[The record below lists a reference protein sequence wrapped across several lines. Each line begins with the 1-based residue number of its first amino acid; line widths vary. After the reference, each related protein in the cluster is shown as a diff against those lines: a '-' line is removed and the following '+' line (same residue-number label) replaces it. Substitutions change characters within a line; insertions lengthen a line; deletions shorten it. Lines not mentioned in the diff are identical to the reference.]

1 MASRRK
7 RPPDKISTKFY
18 KCHPKTPVATVICIV
33 CGNAYHYCDIA
44 KLENKKDLG
53 GNLVFCPEH
62 VHMADLTFNED
73 EKEEHL
79 SEIAKI
85 IIAHIKMRQADEIRK
100 EILEELATK
109 TLEVQSAAKD
119 SMSQNEVM
127 VAEHTLL
134 KQLNKE
140 LQDKNNLLNEL
151 LEKYKE
157 KETGNHQSTKKS
169 FAEVVTKE
177 IKIQPKKVPKIVV
190 NIGKYDQGEVLNT
203 VTKYLVKEKNI
214 QTKNVYTKNKSDII
228 VNCMNIDSV
237 IAAEKVLKKKL
248 PKCGIDTEKL
258 NNPKIKIVGIDNYT
272 KMDMKEIENDINAR
286 NFSESDCLGTV
297 LHMYTNEKT
306 KLSSVIMELPP
317 ETYKLVRENSKRL
330 FVGHQRCMV
339 YDQINIS
346 PCYNCGRLGH
356 NGKKCRNKQICL
368 KCTGNHETNKC
379 SSTKTECTNCA
390 FSNKTYR
397 TNLYTNHSPYDT
409 NNCEILKN
417 KLKKYIDTTDYPIKP
432 EVPTWKPARSLHLQQ
447 RADGAANAANQ
458 TSRPEVPTRNLIKP
472 FTLNLRQRASH
483 QSTGSISSINSPNTP
498 PATNGE

>member
-7 RPPDKISTKFY
+7 RPPDKRSTTFY
-18 KCHPKTPVATVICIV
+18 KCHSKTPVATVICIV
-33 CGNAYHYCDIA
+33 CGGAYHNSDFDR
-44 KLENKKDLG
+44 LENKKDLG
-53 GNLVFCPEH
+53 SNLVFCPEH
-62 VHMADLTFNED
+62 VHMANLTFNED

-79 SEIAKI
+79 SETAKI

-100 EILEELATK
+100 EILEELARK
-109 TLEVQSAAKD
+109 TLEVKSAAKD

-127 VAEHTLL
+127 VDEHTLL

-140 LQDKNNLLNEL
+140 LQDKNNLLYEL

-157 KETGNHQSTKKS
+157 KETGNHQSTKIS
-169 FAEVVTKE
+169 FAEVTKE
-177 IKIQPKKVPKIVV
+177 IKIQPKRVPKIVV

-228 VNCMNIDSV
+228 VNCMNIESI

-248 PKCGIDTEKL
+248 PKCGVDTEKL
-258 NNPKIKIVGIDNYT
+258 NNPKIKIVGMENYT

-286 NFSESDCLGTV
+286 NFIESACWGTD

-306 KLSSVIMELPP
+306 KLSSVIMELLP

-346 PCYNCGRLGH
+346 PCYNYGRIGH
-356 NGKKCRNKQICL
+356 NGKNA
-368 KCTGNHETNKC
+368 GTNRY
-379 SSTKTECTNCA
+379 A
-390 FSNKTYR
+390 
-397 TNLYTNHSPYDT
+397 
-409 NNCEILKN
+409 
-417 KLKKYIDTTDYPIKP
+417 
-432 EVPTWKPARSLHLQQ
+432 
-447 RADGAANAANQ
+447 
-458 TSRPEVPTRNLIKP
+458 
-472 FTLNLRQRASH
+472 
-483 QSTGSISSINSPNTP
+483 
-498 PATNGE
+498 